1 MKLAIAATALL
12 LAAVVPGGVQAT
24 RTKAPVNTTCPL
36 LITIPTQNQFIQSE
50 GGYIILTV
58 QNPSGASVS
67 GVTVSYDLSTSMV
80 TGFTG
85 ANAGLIALPPGSN
98 KAGVRGRG
106 KSSPGA
112 PAPVITSN
120 GRVVTYSGF
129 TVGGTSSLRWPRPIP
144 PLDLLTRTRPA
155 LRNPQ
160 PTRR

>member
-12 LAAVVPGGVQAT
+12 LAAVVPGGVLAT
-24 RTKAPVNTTCPL
+24 TKTPVNTTCPL

-67 GVTVSYDLSTSMV
+67 GVTVTYDLSSSTTSAG
-80 TGFTG
+80 TFPNG
-85 ANAGLIALPPGSN
+85 GLIALAPGSN

-120 GRVVTYSGF
+120 GRVVTYPSF
-129 TVGGTSSLRWPRPIP
+129 TVGGTSSSR
-144 PLDLLTRTRPA
+144 
-155 LRNPQ
+155 
-160 PTRR
+160 